1 MGWPRSGLAGPW
13 RSIGIQSPC
22 APSASGRRAARQVRY
37 GFGGEPLGLDR
48 FGDLASLE
56 LVVVGFGEDGVQV
69 VDDDD
74 GGNLDGEKKDRCQNK
89 GSADFTAD
97 FHGGEITANRG
108 ISKTG
113 NPPPRNLTRFDFAAI
128 EE

>member
-1 MGWPRSGLAGPW
+1 MAGGQALPGRGDQLGFSRRVRQALQVVEPRDKFGTAL
-13 RSIGIQSPC
+13 
-22 APSASGRRAARQVRY
+22 
-37 GFGGEPLGLDR
+37 GGEPLGLDR

-113 NPPPRNLTRFDFAAI
+113 NPPP
-128 EE
+128 EKSHSV